1 MSDRIKVAVR
11 VRRPQGNLP
20 VVCQVRGNTVSLIN
34 DDKKTF
40 RLSSPQKNG
49 AKEFKYDYCFDS
61 TDSVARDQSLIY
73 DDLVRGYV
81 LHTLEGY
88 NSCILAYGQ
97 TGSGKTFT
105 MMGEKENEGIVP
117 RFCRELFEVFHMCHQ
132 EDQESDM
139 TTDFQVKC
147 SFFEIYNEQ
156 VIDLLSSA
164 SQRRCKIRERHDHS
178 TFVEG
183 LEENSV
189 QDVNEIISCI
199 HRGNENRTVRSTN
212 MNQESSRSHAIF
224 HISVHQKETNKK
236 TGTVVE
242 CHSTCKLVDLAG
254 SERLG
259 NSAADGKVRQ
269 EGTSINK
276 SLSTLGRV
284 ISLLAESDRHRNAL
298 VPFRES
304 ALTWILKENLGGNS
318 NTCLVACVS
327 PENYYESLSTLRYAS
342 LTKRVRTNATINS
355 LSHIEQMEELKA
367 KLRELQKIVN
377 DRKSTSAH
385 QHTLERR
392 VEDIQRANFFL
403 EQRMAKESQL
413 ADKLL
418 HTTRYERDSLASM
431 LLQMIES
438 FNWKQTLNDSATKIF
453 ERSQQLED
461 SFKKDRSFVDV
472 TLQKYFT

>member
-11 VRRPQGNLP
+11 VRKPRENLP
-20 VVCQVRGNTVSLIN
+20 NVCHVHGNTITLIN
-34 DDKKTF
+34 DDKKAI
-40 RLSSPQKNG
+40 RLSSPQKNT
-49 AKEFKYDYCFDS
+49 AREFRFDYCFGS
-61 TDSVARDQSLIY
+61 IEFTDNDQSEIY
-73 DDLVRGYV
+73 EKLVRGYV

-105 MMGEKENEGIVP
+105 MMGEKNNEGIVP
-117 RFCRELFEVFHMCHQ
+117 RFCRELFEVFHICHQ
-132 EDQESDM
+132 DDQNSEVF
-139 TTDFQVKC
+139 TDFQVKC

-156 VIDLLSSA
+156 VIDLLSSMT
-164 SQRRCKIRERHDHS
+164 QRKCKIRERNDHS

-183 LEENSV
+183 VEEIVVHNV
-189 QDVNEIISCI
+189 EEIISCI
-199 HRGNENRTVRSTN
+199 HRGNENRTVKSTN

-224 HISVHQKETNKK
+224 HISVNQRETHKK

-259 NSAADGKVRQ
+259 NSAADGKLRQ

-284 ISLLAESDRHRNAL
+284 ISLLAERDKYRNRL
-298 VPFRES
+298 VPYRES

-327 PENYYESLSTLRYAS
+327 PENHYESLSNLRYAS
-342 LTKRVRTNATINS
+342 LAKKVRTSATVNS

-367 KLRELQKIVN
+367 KLRELQNMIN
-377 DRKSTSAH
+377 DKKPTSTH
-385 QHTLERR
+385 QHSLEKRI
-392 VEDIQRANFFL
+392 EDVQRANFFL

-413 ADKLL
+413 ADQALQS
-418 HTTRYERDSLASM
+418 TRHERDSLASVT
-431 LLQMIES
+431 LQMLES
-438 FNWKQTLNDSATKIF
+438 FNWNQQLNDHATKL
-453 ERSQQLED
+453 RNHSQKLENL
-461 SFKKDRSFVDV
+461 FQKDRSFFDV
-472 TLQKYFT
+472 TLQKYLT